1 MFMNDLSLS
10 PNGTRSLP
18 VSGKIRARLVRVR
31 QRYHANDNIAAFVE
45 PGDLDEVARKRK
57 GVLECLFID
66 IVRTQLRDWTGDAI
80 DG

>member
-1 MFMNDLSLS
+1 MNDLPLS

-18 VSGKIRARLVRVR
+18 VSGNFRARIVRVR
-31 QRYHANDNIAAFVE
+31 QRYHANDNIAAFFE
-45 PGDLDEVARKRK
+45 PGDPNVVARKRM
-57 GVLECLFID
+57 GVLEYQFID